1 MSYESFFDLEDVSEN
16 QEMWQPVKEIEPGL
30 TLERAEQA
38 VLSPSELTESA
49 EFVAGDPETD
59 MKNWHE
65 QAEQNSCAVCCQEF
79 VAEQLLDRE
88 FSEQE
93 LVHMATERGWY
104 DPETGTTLCD
114 VGNLLEELGLE
125 VERESGL
132 TLPDLFNELE
142 SGHKLICAVNNM
154 ILEDPGFA
162 DLPGMNA
169 NHAVQVIG
177 IDYSNPEGVRVILND
192 SGVPNGMG
200 REVSADTFVKA
211 WETSGNFAVS
221 ARKGANE

>member
-1 MSYESFFDLEDVSEN
+1 MSYESFFDLESTAES
-16 QEMWQPVKEIEPGL
+16 QELWKGVKEIEPGL
-30 TLERAEQA
+30 TLERSEQA
-38 VLSPSELTESA
+38 VLSPSELTEGA
-49 EFVAGDPETD
+49 EFIAGNPETD
-59 MKNWHE
+59 MESWHE

-93 LVHMATERGWY
+93 LIHMATERGWY
-104 DPETGTTLCD
+104 DPETGTTLGD

-132 TLPDLFNELE
+132 TLPDLFHELE

-154 ILEDPGFA
+154 VLEDPGFA
-162 DLPGMNA
+162 DLPGINA

-192 SGVPNGMG
+192 SGVSYGMG

-211 WETSGNFAVS
+211 WNTSGNFAVS
-221 ARKGANE
+221 AWKGAN

>member
-1 MSYESFFDLEDVSEN
+1 MSYESFFDLENTAES
-16 QEMWQPVKEIEPGL
+16 QELWKGVKEIEPGL
-30 TLERAEQA
+30 ILERSEQTALSLAEM
-38 VLSPSELTESA
+38 TENA
-49 EFVAGDPETD
+49 ERVAGTPETD
-59 MKNWHE
+59 MENWHE

-104 DPETGTTLCD
+104 NPETGTTISD
-114 VGNLLEELGLE
+114 VGKVLEALGLE

-132 TLPDLFNELE
+132 TLSDLFNELE
-142 SGHKLICAVNNM
+142 SGHKLICGVNNM
-154 ILEDPGFA
+154 ILENPDFA
-162 DLPGMNA
+162 DLPGLNA

-177 IDYSNPEGVRVILND
+177 IDYSNPEDIRVILND

-200 REVSADTFVKA
+200 RNVSADTFVKA
-211 WETSGNFAVS
+211 WNTSGNFAVS
-221 ARKGANE
+221 AWKGAN

>member
-1 MSYESFFDLEDVSEN
+1 MSYESFFDLENTAES
-16 QEMWQPVKEIEPGL
+16 QELWKGVKEIEPGL
-30 TLERAEQA
+30 ILERSEQTALSLAEM
-38 VLSPSELTESA
+38 TENA
-49 EFVAGDPETD
+49 ERVAGTPETD
-59 MKNWHE
+59 MENWHE

-104 DPETGTTLCD
+104 NPETGTTISD
-114 VGNLLEELGLE
+114 VGKVLEALGLE

-132 TLPDLFNELE
+132 TLSDLFNELE
-142 SGHKLICAVNNM
+142 SGHKLICGVNNM
-154 ILEDPGFA
+154 ILENPDFA
-162 DLPGMNA
+162 DLPGLNA

-177 IDYSNPEGVRVILND
+177 IDYSNPEDVRVILND

-200 REVSADTFVKA
+200 RSVSAEAFVKA
-211 WETSGNFAVS
+211 WNTSGNFAVS
-221 ARKGANE
+221 AWKGAN